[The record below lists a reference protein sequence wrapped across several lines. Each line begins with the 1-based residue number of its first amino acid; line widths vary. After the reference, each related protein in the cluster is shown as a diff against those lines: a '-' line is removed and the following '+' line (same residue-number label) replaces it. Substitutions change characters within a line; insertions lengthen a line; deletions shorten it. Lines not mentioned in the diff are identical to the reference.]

1 MIKGDDMGEDG
12 KFICFVVMLYG
23 GLTIC
28 SLGIGV
34 DWYAGLGL
42 GMALHAL
49 WLPKPS

>member
-1 MIKGDDMGEDG
+1 MGSTG
-12 KFICFVVMLYG
+12 RFVTWSVMMYG

-42 GMALHAL
+42 GMAIHAL
-49 WLPKPS
+49 WLPKPSEVA